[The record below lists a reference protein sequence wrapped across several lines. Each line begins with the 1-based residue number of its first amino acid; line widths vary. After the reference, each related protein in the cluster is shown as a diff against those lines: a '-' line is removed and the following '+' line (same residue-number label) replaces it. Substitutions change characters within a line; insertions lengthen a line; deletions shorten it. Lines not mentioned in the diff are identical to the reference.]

1 MAERIIPPL
10 FQMPEAMKKQLTDLQ
25 TQITSARTS
34 IEALRK
40 IGMDVSMIEEK
51 LIWAEETRKT
61 LLTTFAP
68 GVKKSE

>member
-10 FQMPEAMKKQLTDLQ
+10 FQMPDAMKKQLTDLQ
-25 TQITSARTS
+25 TQISSARTS

-51 LIWAEETRKT
+51 LVWAEETRKT

-68 GVKKSE
+68 KEK

>member
-25 TQITSARTS
+25 AQIGSARTS

-51 LIWAEETRKT
+51 LEWAEETRKT

-68 GVKKSE
+68 KEK

>member
-1 MAERIIPPL
+1 MAERVIPPL
-10 FQMPEAMKKQLTDLQ
+10 FQMPEVMKKQLTDLQ

-51 LIWAEETRKT
+51 LEWAEETRKT

-68 GVKKSE
+68 KEK